1 MSASLERVLAALEL
15 REPDTVPIFDLM
27 METTLIYSI
36 LGEKPGLTEKL
47 IADPRSARVLDRLI
61 PLANRNSF
69 LKAGLL
75 DKAAD
80 DVVVRFCHA
89 VIEAG
94 VRMGYDAVG
103 VLCAPMF
110 RMKDSRRFDDIYGRR
125 YEALIGPGGFLSDPI
140 YRGGLIDGPD
150 TWKALDKSPFFKLPA
165 MANRVFTDIQREN
178 GGRLF
183 TFGLVS
189 TGLFETTW
197 QMMGFE
203 RFAVAV
209 RKEREF
215 VDRLVKFLEDFICLT
230 IEAMADAGVPG
241 LLYSDDLAYKS
252 GPMMNPKL
260 LKELYE
266 DSYLR
271 FVETAH
277 ALGMKT
283 MIHSCGNISE
293 LLPWI
298 ADCGF
303 DGVNPLEPT
312 AGVDLAAA
320 KQAVG
325 GRICLMGNI
334 DVTHILVDADKG
346 EVFEAVR
353 QAIADAGRG
362 GGYILA
368 PDHDH
373 AGMSVDRLLW
383 MVEAGRKYGRYPLAI

>member
-1 MSASLERVLAALEL
+1 MSSSVKRVLAALEL

-27 METTLIYSI
+27 METTLIYSV
-36 LGEKPGLTEKL
+36 LGEKPGLMEKL
-47 IADPRSARVLDRLI
+47 IADPRGARVLDRLI

-80 DVVVRFCHA
+80 DAVVRFCHA

-110 RMKDSRRFDDIYGRR
+110 RIKDSRRFDDIYGRR

-150 TWKALDKSPFFKLPA
+150 TWKALEKSPFFKLPA
-165 MANRVFTDIQREN
+165 MTNRVFTDIQREN

-209 RKEREF
+209 RRERQF
-215 VDRLVKFLEDFICLT
+215 VDRLTKFLEDFICMT

-241 LLYSDDLAYKS
+241 LLYGDDLAYKS
-252 GPMMNPKL
+252 GPMVNPKL

-266 DSYLR
+266 DSYRR

-325 GRICLMGNI
+325 DRICLMGNI
-334 DVTHILVDADKG
+334 DVTHILVDADKD
-346 EVFEAVR
+346 EVFAAVR
-353 QAIADAGRG
+353 QAIADAGSG

-373 AGMSVDRLLW
+373 AGMSVERLRW
-383 MVEAGRKYGRYPLAI
+383 MVEAGREYGRYPLSG

>member
-1 MSASLERVLAALEL
+1 MSSSVKRVLAALEL

-27 METTLIYSI
+27 METTLIYSV
-36 LGEKPGLTEKL
+36 LGEKPGLMEKL
-47 IADPRSARVLDRLI
+47 IADPRGARVLDRLI

-80 DVVVRFCHA
+80 DAVVRFCHA

-110 RMKDSRRFDDIYGRR
+110 RIKDSRRFDDIYGRR

-150 TWKALDKSPFFKLPA
+150 TWKALEKSPFFKLPA
-165 MANRVFTDIQREN
+165 MTNRVFTDIQREN

-209 RKEREF
+209 RRERQF
-215 VDRLVKFLEDFICLT
+215 VDRLTKFLEDFICMT

-241 LLYSDDLAYKS
+241 LLYGDDLAYKS
-252 GPMMNPKL
+252 GPMVNPKL

-266 DSYLR
+266 DSYRR

-283 MIHSCGNISE
+283 MIHSCGNITE

-303 DGVNPLEPT
+303 DGVNPLEPS

-320 KQAVG
+320 KQSVG
-325 GRICLMGNI
+325 DRICLMGNI
-334 DVTHILVDADKG
+334 DVTHILVDADKD
-346 EVFEAVR
+346 EVFEEVR
-353 QAIADAGRG
+353 QAIADAGRS

-373 AGMSVDRLLW
+373 ATMSVERMRW
-383 MVEAGRKYGRYPLAI
+383 MVEACREYGRYPLAT